1 MARATSCPICRK
13 ALPLEGEV
21 QFRPFCSQRC
31 KRIDLAGWLDGSYRI
46 SRPLSETDLD
56 GAEEMR
62 SVPLARSDDDKS
74 N

>member
-1 MARATSCPICRK
+1 MAASCPICRK
-13 ALPLEGEV
+13 ALSPEGESR
-21 QFRPFCSQRC
+21 FRPFCGERC
-31 KRIDLAGWLDGSYRI
+31 KRIDLASWLDGTYRI

-62 SVPLARSDDDKS
+62 RVPTARVDDEHS